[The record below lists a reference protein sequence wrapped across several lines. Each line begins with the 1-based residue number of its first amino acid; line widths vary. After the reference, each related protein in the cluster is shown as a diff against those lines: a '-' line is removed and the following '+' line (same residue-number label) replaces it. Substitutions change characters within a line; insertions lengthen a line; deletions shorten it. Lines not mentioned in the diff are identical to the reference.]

1 MATYRKLDS
10 NNKSDYLSAESTAPE
25 FKGQTYRQDTPTFES
40 LHSGNAGRGV
50 QGVSNMSAGK
60 VPNANS
66 TESDGRPSMSK
77 KWTE

>member
-10 NNKSDYLSAESTAPE
+10 NNKSDYLSQESSTPE
-25 FKGQTYRQDTPTFES
+25 FKGQKYQQDTPTFES

-50 QGVSNMSAGK
+50 QGVQGFSAGK
-60 VPNANS
+60 VPNSNG